1 MRWRMKFGF
10 LLVTA
15 VLLGATAANAAAAA
29 NDSLLGE
36 IGQKVSAYLEQISDV
51 RCTERVTQSKLDA
64 RGHTEYHEQETYDYL
79 VLLDGSNDHLLLNE
93 SRLPEG
99 QHHPAPK
106 NVPMLV
112 TNGFSDLF
120 LIFHPYYRN
129 SFTFDRL
136 PDEFLDGQR
145 MYVFSFQHIEGM
157 RTPAAIA
164 VGGHQFPLELS
175 GRAWIDESTGLVA
188 RIEAHVSK
196 NMTEVGLR
204 SLSADVSY
212 APVRLPG
219 WTQVYRF
226 PSRAS
231 VEVET
236 LRQRWRNVHDFT
248 SYQRFTVDTQVGA
261 AKSNIEDP
269 KQP

>member
-1 MRWRMKFGF
+1 MRWRMKLVF
-10 LLVTA
+10 LLTA
-15 VLLGATAANAAAAA
+15 ALLSAGAANAAEPT
-29 NDSLLGE
+29 NDSLLGD
-36 IGQKVSAYLEQISDV
+36 IGQRVSAYLEQISDV
-51 RCTERVTQSKLDA
+51 RCTERVSQFKLDA
-64 RGHTEYHEQETYDYL
+64 KGHTEYHEQETYDYL
-79 VLLDGSNDHLLLNE
+79 VLLDGSDNRLLLNE

-106 NVPMLV
+106 NIPMLI

-129 SFTFDRL
+129 SFTFDRR
-136 PDEFLDGQR
+136 PDEVLEGRR
-145 MYVFSFQHIEGM
+145 MYVFNFQHIEGK

-188 RIEAHVSK
+188 RLEAHVSK
-196 NMTEVGLR
+196 DMTDVGLR

-212 APVRLPG
+212 APVQLPG
-219 WTQVYRF
+219 WSEAYRF
-226 PSRAS
+226 PSKAT

-236 LRQRWRNVHDFT
+236 LRQRWRNVHQFT
-248 SYQRFTVDTQVGA
+248 NYQRFTVDTQVNV
-261 AKSNIEDP
+261 AKSNAKDP
-269 KQP
+269 KEP